1 MGLIIFDGQ
10 SSRDFG
16 IVIEKYPAIN
26 HGAKRGNAYQV
37 PGRNGTFYNEDGAFD
52 NYIQSYQIAIREMN
66 RGAAA
71 RCADIQAW
79 LSKPGFLRLEDSFE
93 PEYFKLARFAGPLNV
108 EQILGRWGRCTLDF
122 ECHPERWLFAGEET
136 YDVTVTGN
144 IHNPTP
150 YNAKPLILIT
160 RSSTTSVALGADAYM
175 SIGGYNSSDTDVV
188 IDCEAGTIMSGKG
201 VNLYGSTVFSFPFN
215 EFPELVPGDNVV
227 TATNASSVE
236 IVPRWYVL

>member
-16 IVIEKYPAIN
+16 IVVEQYPSIN

-37 PGRNGTFYNEDGAFD
+37 PGRNGSFYNEDGAFD
-52 NYIQSYQIAIREMN
+52 NYVQSYPVAIREMN

-71 RCADIQAW
+71 RCADVQAW
-79 LSKPGFLRLEDSFE
+79 LSKPGFFRLEDSFE
-93 PEYFKLARFAGPLNV
+93 PEYFKIARFAGPLNI
-108 EQILGRWGRCTLDF
+108 EQILGHWGRCTLEF
-122 ECHPERWLFAGEET
+122 ECQPERWLINGEEPV
-136 YDVTVTGN
+136 DVTVTGQ
-144 IHNPTP
+144 IFNPTP
-150 YNAKPLILIT
+150 YTAKPLVRIT
-160 RSSTTSVALGADAYM
+160 RSSTTVVALGADTYL
-175 SIGGYNSSDTDVV
+175 SIGGYVSSDPDVV

-215 EFPELVPGDNVV
+215 DFPVLAPGDNVL
-227 TATNASSVE
+227 TATNSSLVE